1 MGKELHADDTGSNKT
16 EGTGAGKTT
25 GTSAGGSGS
34 GGGRG
39 RGGSQKGQSGETI
52 PKPVL
57 VEVPG
62 QEKSE
67 EEKKLEE
74 KRAKDRERKAKS
86 RANAKASGT
95 TKKASTT
102 RKKTASVGDAQQLK
116 VLVLTT
122 SQIMAARPGMEM
134 WALSEYE
141 VDQLITPLHSI
152 MSKNEG
158 VGNMMSE
165 YGDHIALIVASFTI
179 FVPKF
184 MMWRNA
190 RPKKE
195 AKQHARQVGQ
205 HSNTGSS
212 GGNKGGEVT
221 TNSGTSS
228 TKVTATAQNFNGEYA
243 SLIPPS
249 VGI

>member
-1 MGKELHADDTGSNKT
+1 MGKELHVNDTGSNKT
-16 EGTGAGKTT
+16 EGTGTGKTT
-25 GTSAGGSGS
+25 GSSTGSSGS
-34 GGGRG
+34 GGRGTGRG
-39 RGGSQKGQSGETI
+39 TSQKTVS
-52 PKPVL
+52 PKVVL

-62 QEKSE
+62 QEKTE
-67 EEKKLEE
+67 EEKLEE

-86 RANAKASGT
+86 RANSRSNGT
-95 TKKASTT
+95 TKKAGTT
-102 RKKTASVGDAQQLK
+102 RKKTASVSDAQQLK
-116 VLVLTT
+116 ILVLTT
-122 SQIMAARPGMEM
+122 SQIMASRPGMEM

-165 YGDHIALIVASFTI
+165 YGDHIALIIASFTI

-184 MMWRNA
+184 IMWRNA
-190 RPKKE
+190 KPKKE
-195 AKQHARQVGQ
+195 DKQHVRQIGQ
-205 HSNTGSS
+205 HPNTGSS
-212 GGNKGGEVT
+212 GGNKGGT
-221 TNSGTSS
+221 IATNSGTSNAK
-228 TKVTATAQNFNGEYA
+228 TTATPQNFNGEYA